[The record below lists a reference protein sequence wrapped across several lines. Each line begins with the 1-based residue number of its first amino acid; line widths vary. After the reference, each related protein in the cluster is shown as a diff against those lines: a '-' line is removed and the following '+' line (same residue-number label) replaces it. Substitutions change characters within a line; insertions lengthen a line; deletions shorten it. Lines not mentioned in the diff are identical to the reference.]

1 MIAVRAYRVSAVF
14 VLAVSVLWLLNA
26 NAEEFTV
33 ASTVEPSEARS
44 GETVALEVSFTIGEG
59 IYLYRDKLSFAW
71 ERLDGVSPGQLE
83 LPSATKTI
91 PDPLDD
97 QGLAVSEVY
106 DGSVTVKVPLTVTA
120 GPGTKAVVRGVV
132 KYQGCTDTYCF
143 RPMKEALSF
152 EIPVSGTS
160 AVAGAGNHSSTQPAP
175 AGPPRTETDRGLLLR
190 LVMAFGTGIL
200 ISLTPCVYP
209 MIPITAAIIGGVRK
223 PGDGR
228 GSIAN
233 ALSRSVAYVLGLA
246 IVYAMLGVL
255 TATLGGAFSRWLKT
269 AWVLVPVA
277 SVFVLFALSMFEVI
291 TIQTPA
297 FLRNRLTVRG
307 SGKSVGRAFLFGIVA
322 GFVATPCTAAPLAG
336 ILTFIATTGN
346 RVLGFWMLFALAWG
360 MGVVLIVVGTF
371 SGSVLPKAGPWM
383 VWLKKLFGFIMLWA
397 GAFFLQPVVGVEA
410 YRVVSSFIIVA
421 GVVFLGGLD
430 TLTDTSGFA
439 DRLKRVVGIIVIIL
453 AAMSFANSAGS
464 LVGIRFGGAP
474 DVGEAD
480 RGPFVPADSRALNKA
495 LSSGR
500 PTVVEFYAEWCV
512 LCKKL
517 EKRTLTDSTVVEALS
532 NMNALKVDIDLH
544 PQLQKEYNVVGP
556 PTLLFFDAKGREHR
570 ESRITGVVGPDEVV
584 AGIREI
590 ALQTRG

>member
-1 MIAVRAYRVSAVF
+1 
-14 VLAVSVLWLLNA
+14 VLAVSVLCLLSA
-26 NAEEFTV
+26 NAAEFTV
-33 ASTVEPSEARS
+33 ASTVEPPEARS
-44 GETVALEVSFTIGEG
+44 GETVALKVDFAIGEG
-59 IYLYRDKLSFAW
+59 IYLYRDKLSFVW
-71 ERLDGVSPGQLE
+71 ETIEGATLGDVV

-106 DGSVTVKVPLTVTA
+106 EGSVTVKVPLTVTA
-120 GPGTKAVVRGVV
+120 APGTNAVARGVV
-132 KYQGCTDTYCF
+132 QYQGCTDTYCF

-175 AGPPRTETDRGLLLR
+175 ARPPRTEADRGLLLR

-223 PGDGR
+223 PGEGR
-228 GSIAN
+228 GNVAN

-255 TATLGGAFSRWLKT
+255 SATLGGAFSRWLKT

-291 TIQTPA
+291 TIQTPG
-297 FLRNRLTVRG
+297 FIRNRFAVGG
-307 SGKSVGRAFLFGIVA
+307 SGKSLGRAFVFGIVA

-336 ILTFIATTGN
+336 ILTLIATTGD

-360 MGVVLIVVGTF
+360 MGLVLIAVGTF

-397 GAFFLQPVVGVEA
+397 GAYFLQPVTGVEV
-410 YRVVSSFIIVA
+410 YRVVSSVIIIA
-421 GVVFLGGLD
+421 AAVFLGGLD
-430 TLTDTSGFA
+430 ALSETSGFG
-439 DRLKRVVGIIVIIL
+439 DRLKRVAGIVVLIL
-453 AAMSFANSAGS
+453 AALSFVGSAGPLIGVKLAS
-464 LVGIRFGGAP
+464 P
-474 DVGEAD
+474 SHVGES
-480 RGPFVPADSRALNKA
+480 GPSSFTPADSRALDKA
-495 LSSGR
+495 LGSGR

-517 EKRTLTDSTVVEALS
+517 ERKTLTSPAVVEALAGV
-532 NMNALKVDIDLH
+532 NALKVDIDRH
-544 PQLQKEYNVVGP
+544 PSLQQEYNVIGP
-556 PTLLFFDAKGREHR
+556 PSLLFFDGQGREHR

-584 AGIREI
+584 AAIREI
-590 ALQTRG
+590 ALPTRG